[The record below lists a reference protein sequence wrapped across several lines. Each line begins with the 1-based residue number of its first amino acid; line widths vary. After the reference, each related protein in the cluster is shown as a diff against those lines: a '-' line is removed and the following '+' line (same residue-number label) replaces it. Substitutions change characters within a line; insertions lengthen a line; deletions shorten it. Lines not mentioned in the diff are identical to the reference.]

1 MVTFDKKEIANCK
14 AQYELICNRK
24 LVQITEKGFWDYH
37 QARTSIYHG
46 VCLDIDDTLTFNCL
60 TERRAIVEVLATLT
74 KRNVI
79 ICFITGRGKTK
90 AFEFLLQLKEA
101 VCQYDSEIRERQFGR
116 WYCITNNGVT
126 LFSNDYIKDYDFM
139 GRSIN
144 LVTSEIKSEYLSCK
158 RNMQREIASI
168 IAEKTGLS
176 VDKVI
181 DDSRISTSENSLRFP
196 VSEKY
201 AEYMDDEL
209 IDKLRKLVAK
219 KYHKEFGVSRGV
231 YNKNN
236 KTVIEVSMTTK
247 GKAISQVEKYLGIPQ
262 NKMVRVGDQ
271 GDFSGN
277 DYEMLNCA
285 CGFSVGRY
293 SKEDGCCWPVIEEF
307 MYGDMDI
314 VTGPK
319 ATAILLKSL
328 RIFSTICLETPSKE
342 SYSPKLAMSE
352 QINIAANR
360 DTNNYYENQIR
371 HSFKN
376 GNQMFTELSDIID
389 RTTGGFFVSDAE
401 YALLKAKNPNHI
413 LFKIYD
419 RKVYS
424 SKKNPRLRFAL
435 HTDDGLLLRGPLNYY
450 YGLAFR
456 KNKRITNKEAKRL
469 NENRINFFKISLAA
483 LKQTKVDASDVT
495 ARKAILGILDSVRDY
510 LLIYINFEL
519 QSRAENEDV
528 LYVVNKEDCKLF
540 DIFAMAKKN
549 LCFMYNSL
557 FGIIDANYI
566 KDIEIFLEKSVL
578 PAAQRANESIK
589 RLEMEFNYN
598 KAFRVW
604 REIDSFYENVIAI
617 DTSLHRFVNERNT
630 INHKVYFYGIRYGS
644 LELPIIASMLL
655 DIKYRYFNID
665 YYTGAVCLNSDY
677 SSNHKE
683 VLETDRYLNKVMGK
697 QGKEDKKELHV
708 LMDDNLVTGRTLQI
722 AINLLVNADIY
733 PEKIFVVRYPA
744 LNRIEHMFLPNHGA
758 PDVDLFWQFVY
769 GLTSPTPYTK
779 LDVPYGYS
787 NMEEDKYLDFLGEF
801 NKTRTY
807 IDRLLYKNGLFV
819 AGGEVKK

>member
-116 WYCITNNGVT
+116 WYCITNNGV
-126 LFSNDYIKDYDFM
+126 
-139 GRSIN
+139 
-144 LVTSEIKSEYLSCK
+144 
-158 RNMQREIASI
+158 
-168 IAEKTGLS
+168 
-176 VDKVI
+176 
-181 DDSRISTSENSLRFP
+181 
-196 VSEKY
+196 
-201 AEYMDDEL
+201 
-209 IDKLRKLVAK
+209 
-219 KYHKEFGVSRGV
+219 
-231 YNKNN
+231 
-236 KTVIEVSMTTK
+236 
-247 GKAISQVEKYLGIPQ
+247 
-262 NKMVRVGDQ
+262 
-271 GDFSGN
+271 
-277 DYEMLNCA
+277 
-285 CGFSVGRY
+285 
-293 SKEDGCCWPVIEEF
+293 
-307 MYGDMDI
+307 
-314 VTGPK
+314 
-319 ATAILLKSL
+319 
-328 RIFSTICLETPSKE
+328 
-342 SYSPKLAMSE
+342 
-352 QINIAANR
+352 
-360 DTNNYYENQIR
+360 
-371 HSFKN
+371 
-376 GNQMFTELSDIID
+376 
-389 RTTGGFFVSDAE
+389 
-401 YALLKAKNPNHI
+401 
-413 LFKIYD
+413 
-419 RKVYS
+419 
-424 SKKNPRLRFAL
+424 

-604 REIDSFYENVIAI
+604 REIDSFYENVII
-617 DTSLHRFVNERNT
+617 YRNEL
-630 INHKVYFYGIRYGS
+630 I
-644 LELPIIASMLL
+644 
-655 DIKYRYFNID
+655 
-665 YYTGAVCLNSDY
+665 
-677 SSNHKE
+677 
-683 VLETDRYLNKVMGK
+683 
-697 QGKEDKKELHV
+697 
-708 LMDDNLVTGRTLQI
+708 
-722 AINLLVNADIY
+722 
-733 PEKIFVVRYPA
+733 
-744 LNRIEHMFLPNHGA
+744 
-758 PDVDLFWQFVY
+758 
-769 GLTSPTPYTK
+769 
-779 LDVPYGYS
+779 
-787 NMEEDKYLDFLGEF
+787 
-801 NKTRTY
+801 
-807 IDRLLYKNGLFV
+807 
-819 AGGEVKK
+819 